1 LKIYAD
7 PSFLVSLYSPDVN
20 SAAAARTMQAS
31 TGDRFVTTFGELEVV
46 NALGLRV
53 FRKEVSA
60 AQAQSSLID
69 FEKDLRDGILQLRGL
84 PEPVFERARQL
95 SRQTTAKLGTRTA
108 DLLHVAA
115 ALELGVDCLY
125 SFDQQQRKLAQTV
138 RLKLNQGKG
147 VRS

>member
-1 LKIYAD
+1 MKIYAD
-7 PSFLVSLYSPDVN
+7 PSFLVSLYSPDAN

-31 TGDRFVTTFGELEVV
+31 TGDRFVTAFGELEVV
-46 NALGLRV
+46 NAFGLRV

-60 AQAQSSLID
+60 AQAQSSLTD
-69 FEKDLRDGILQLRGL
+69 FEKDLRDGVLQLRGL
-84 PEPVFERARQL
+84 LEPVFERARQL

-138 RLKLNQGKG
+138 RLKLN
-147 VRS
+147 